1 MYIIKYGNMT
11 IATFETMAEAEL
23 FTGTNQDHDYEIEEI
38 G

>member
-11 IATFETMAEAEL
+11 IATFETIAEAEL
-23 FTGTNQDHDYEIEEI
+23 FTGTNPEKNYEIEEI